1 MYSRFY
7 TFFVLLLLNFTLSA
21 QAPLPSNI
29 SQRIALDDALAPF
42 YHGVASGDPTQNSVI
57 IWTRLTTDQISPQI
71 EWKVATDTLMQ
82 NVVKSGT
89 TTTSIDKDYTVK
101 VDVTGLQ
108 PNTFYFYEFS
118 YTQKYSLRGRTKT
131 LPTGNIDKLRFAVVS
146 CSSFPHGYFNV
157 YQAINQRNDV
167 DAIIHLGDYIYEY
180 GKNEYGSIRVPEPTN
195 EILNLAD
202 YRLRH
207 NMYKLDSMLMRLH
220 QQYPFYTIWDDH
232 EFADNS
238 YTDGAENHTP
248 TTEGLWKT
256 RKSAALEAYAEWM
269 PIRSVDT
276 TNNQVKIYRKYNIG
290 NLVDL
295 FFLDTRITAR
305 KEQTALASLTGTDD
319 STHYLLGPEQFDWLK
334 TGLQQSTATWKVIG
348 QQVMMAPFKVFNIAF
363 NDDQWDGYPSER
375 KKFFN
380 MINDNNI
387 NNLVV
392 LTGDIH
398 SAWASDLPFG
408 NTPYI
413 PRTGEGSAGVEFVT
427 TAVTSPGIPLTGILG
442 NITRDAFG
450 QLVTDNNLHVKHNN
464 FVNRGFYIIDFT
476 PQKAQTDFYNI
487 ETIERPNNAYSYQV
501 SYYTEKDSN
510 HLKKSILPTQFNGL
524 LPIKAPQYTRQNI
537 TTGIKNKIS
546 NFEIT
551 GVYPNPFVNYT
562 GIQYYLYENATISV
576 NIYNTNGLL
585 VFQKE
590 LGNKSRGFYFEKFDL
605 SNLSTGEYILSI
617 NTSDESISRKL
628 IKTE

>member
-1 MYSRFY
+1 MITRLYK
-7 TFFVLLLLNFTLSA
+7 LLLLFCLPFSLFS

-29 SQRIALDDALAPF
+29 SERIALDDALRPF

-57 IWTRLTTDQISPQI
+57 LWTRLTTDETDPVV
-71 EWKVATDTLMQ
+71 EWKVATDTFMR
-82 NVVKSGT
+82 NVIQSGT
-89 TTTSIDKDYTVK
+89 ATTSADKDYTIK
-101 VDVTGLQ
+101 ADVTGLQ
-108 PNTFYFYEFS
+108 PNTYYFYEFS
-118 YTQKYSLRGRTKT
+118 YDNKYSLRGRTKT
-131 LPTGNIDKLRFAVVS
+131 LPVGNVYKLRFAVVS

-180 GKNEYGSIRVPEPTN
+180 GKNEYGTVRVPEPTN
-195 EILNLAD
+195 EILSLAD

-207 NMYKLDSMLMRLH
+207 SMYKLDSMLMRLH
-220 QQYPFYTIWDDH
+220 QQFPFFTIWDDH

-238 YTDGAENHTP
+238 YTDGAENHSP
-248 TTEGLWKT
+248 TTEGSWKN

-276 TNNQVKIYRKYNIG
+276 ATSVKIYRKYSIG

-305 KEQTALASLTGTDD
+305 KEQNILASISGVDD

-363 NDDQWDGYPSER
+363 NSDQWDGYPSER
-375 KKFFN
+375 KKFFK
-380 MINDNNI
+380 MVNDNHI

-408 NTPYI
+408 TTPYNMH
-413 PRTGEGSAGVEFVT
+413 TGAGSAGVEFVT
-427 TAVTSPGIPLTGILG
+427 TAVTSPAIPLTGILG
-442 NITRDAFG
+442 NIAEDAFAR
-450 QLVTDNNLHVKHNN
+450 LVGDNNPHVKHNN
-464 FVNRGFYIIDFT
+464 FVDRGFLIIDFSPEKT
-476 PQKAQTDFYNI
+476 QSDFYTI
-487 ETIERPNNAYSYQV
+487 ETIERPNPNYQYQV
-501 SYYTEKDSN
+501 SFYTEKDSN
-510 HLKKSILPTQFNGL
+510 HLKRSTQPTTFIGI
-524 LPIKAPQYTRQNI
+524 PPVKAPLNPRQTV
-537 TTGIKNKIS
+537 TTGIRNQS
-546 NFEIT
+546 MSFEIS

-562 GIQYYLYENATISV
+562 GLQFYLHQPADVTCSV
-576 NIYNTNGLL
+576 YALSGAL
-585 VFQKE
+585 VFQKYI
-590 LGNKSRGFYFEKFDL
+590 GFKSRGLYFEKFDL
-605 SNLSTGEYILSI
+605 SSLAAGEYLISLS
-617 NTSDESISRKL
+617 SGDESISRKL
-628 IKTE
+628 IKQP